1 MEGRVTEQEGGVA
14 GQERRATE
22 QEHRATEQAI
32 EGDSITPIREPVA

>member
-1 MEGRVTEQEGGVA
+1 VEGRVTEQEGGVA